1 MKIISFRKTV
11 ILTTTTAA
19 SEKENLFS
27 HIDKLAVRSQVT
39 PKKETK
45 L

>member
-1 MKIISFRKTV
+1 MQ
-11 ILTTTTAA
+11 TTTTAG

>member
-1 MKIISFRKTV
+1 MQ
-11 ILTTTTAA
+11 TTTTAG

-27 HIDKLAVRSQVT
+27 HIGELGIRSQVT